1 MTVASGNNHCR
12 SPRSHGIVV
21 TGPMAEKSI
30 LQGDLSKIQLPDVLS
45 FLAMIRQTGK
55 LVVRR
60 TQPQLDRSIHWKEG
74 EIIFASSSSP
84 EHSLGQFLLRNGKI
98 TQDQYDESKRR
109 VTPQLRHGKLLVQM
123 GALSPKDLWWGVKNQ
138 VLEIIYSLFTWK
150 DGEFFFVES
159 SEELAQERI
168 VLQINTSSV
177 IMEGIRRLDE
187 GARIREKIPT
197 LDLVFTRVIG
207 VIPDFKELD
216 MNETEIAIFN
226 DIDGRRTIRELTG
239 RSDLTEFEVTRIL
252 FQLLSARLIEPVS
265 EEKGFRPVFL
275 DVEDSPELLKV
286 ISTYNDMF
294 GRLFEALEK
303 RVGEDQ
309 ARDIFMTI
317 LQNAETDE
325 LWSGVFFDQ
334 FGRFDE
340 NMLIANISELPF
352 EKRKAVLD
360 EGLNTLLSVQLF
372 EVSQHLDSA
381 GKVDVFRFI
390 SDQKASLEKATA

>member
-1 MTVASGNNHCR
+1 MS
-12 SPRSHGIVV
+12 
-21 TGPMAEKSI
+21 EKPI

-45 FLAMIRQTGK
+45 FVSMIRETGK

-60 TQPQLDRSIHWKEG
+60 AHLERTIHWKEG
-74 EIIFASSSSP
+74 EIVFASSSSP

-98 TQDQYDESKRR
+98 TSEQYEESRRR

-123 GALSPKDLWWGVKNQ
+123 GAISPKDLWWGVKNQ
-138 VLEIIYSLFTWK
+138 VLEIIYSIIGWK
-150 DGEFFFVES
+150 DGEFAFYDTTDD
-159 SEELAQERI
+159 LAQERI
-168 VLQINTSSV
+168 VLQINTSST

-187 GARIREKIPT
+187 SARIREKIP
-197 LDLVFTRVIG
+197 DLNVVFTRVPG
-207 VIPDFKELD
+207 TQADFQELEMSD
-216 MNETEIAIFN
+216 AEIAIYN
-226 DIDGRRTIRELTG
+226 NIDGRRNVRELTG

-252 FQLLSARLIEPVS
+252 FQLLTARLIEQVT
-265 EEKGFRPVFL
+265 EEKSFRPVFL

-303 RVGEDQ
+303 TVGEEQ

-325 LWSGVFFDQ
+325 LWAGVFFDQ
-334 FGRFDE
+334 YGRFDE

-352 EKRKAVLD
+352 ERRKAVLD

>member
-1 MTVASGNNHCR
+1 M
-12 SPRSHGIVV
+12 PDK
-21 TGPMAEKSI
+21 PI

-45 FLAMIRQTGK
+45 FVSLIRESGK
-55 LVVRR
+55 LVLSRANLER
-60 TQPQLDRSIHWKEG
+60 TIHWKEG

-98 TQDQYDESKRR
+98 TIDQYEESRRR
-109 VTPQLRHGKLLVQM
+109 VTPQLRHGKILVQM
-123 GALSPKDLWWGVKNQ
+123 GAISPKDLWWGVKNQ
-138 VLEIIYSLFTWK
+138 VLEIIYSLFGWK
-150 DGEFFFVES
+150 DGEFAFYDSTED
-159 SEELAQERI
+159 LAQERI
-168 VLQINTSSV
+168 VIQINTPSA

-187 GARIREKIPT
+187 AARIREKIPN
-197 LDLVFTRVIG
+197 LDVVFTRVPG
-207 VIPDFKELD
+207 VTPDYHDLD
-216 MNETEIAIFN
+216 LSEAEIAIYN
-226 DIDGRRTIRELTG
+226 NIDGRQNVRELTG

-252 FQLLSARLIEPVS
+252 FQLLLARLIEPVT
-265 EEKGFRPVFL
+265 EEKSFRPVFL

-303 RVGEDQ
+303 SVGEEQ
-309 ARDIFMTI
+309 AREIFMTI

-325 LWSGVFFDQ
+325 LWAGVFFDQ
-334 FGRFDE
+334 YGRFDE

>member
-1 MTVASGNNHCR
+1 MSER
-12 SPRSHGIVV
+12 P
-21 TGPMAEKSI
+21 I

-45 FLAMIRQTGK
+45 FMAMIRESGK

-60 TQPQLDRSIHWKEG
+60 QELERSIHWKEG
-74 EIIFASSSSP
+74 EIVFATSNSV

-98 TQDQYDESKRR
+98 TPEQYEESKRR

-138 VLEIIYSLFTWK
+138 VLEIIYSLLAWK
-150 DGEFFFVES
+150 DGGF
-159 SEELAQERI
+159 ELYDTAEDLSQERI
-168 VLQINTSSV
+168 MLQINTSSV

-187 GARIREKIPT
+187 SARIREKIPS
-197 LDLVFTRVIG
+197 LDMIFAKVPG
-207 VIPDFKELD
+207 AAPDFDALD
-216 MNETEIAIFN
+216 MNVLEVGIYN
-226 DIDGRRTIRELTG
+226 NIDGKLNVRELTG

-252 FQLLSARLIEPVS
+252 FQLLTARIIEPLP
-265 EEKGFRPVFL
+265 EEKSFRPVFL

-303 RVGEDQ
+303 MVGEDQ
-309 ARDIFMTI
+309 ARDIFMTV
-317 LQNAETDE
+317 LQSAETDE
-325 LWSGVFFDQ
+325 LWAGVFFDQ
-334 FGRFDE
+334 YGRFDE

-352 EKRKAVLD
+352 EKRKTVLD

-372 EVSQHLDSA
+372 EVSQHLDQA

>member
-1 MTVASGNNHCR
+1 MPHAGSD
-12 SPRSHGIVV
+12 GIVV
-21 TGPMAEKSI
+21 TDWSEMPDKPI

-45 FLAMIRQTGK
+45 FMAMIRETGK
-55 LVVRR
+55 LLLRHGPLER
-60 TQPQLDRSIHWKEG
+60 TIHWKEG

-98 TQDQYDESKRR
+98 TRSQYEESKRR

-123 GALSPKDLWWGVKNQ
+123 GAISPKDLWWGVKNQ
-138 VLEIIYSLFTWK
+138 VLEIIYSLFGWK
-150 DGEFFFVES
+150 EGEFFFFDSNED
-159 SEELAQERI
+159 LAQERI
-168 VLQINTSSV
+168 VLQINTSST

-187 GARIREKIPT
+187 SARIREKIPDLEVVFAKVPNVAPDFDN
-197 LDLVFTRVIG
+197 LDLSEG
-207 VIPDFKELD
+207 
-216 MNETEIAIFN
+216 EISVYHT
-226 DIDGRRTIRELTG
+226 IDGVMNVRELTG
-239 RSDLTEFEVTRIL
+239 RSELTEFEVTRIL
-252 FQLLSARLIEPVS
+252 FQLLTARLIEVVKE

-294 GRLFEALEK
+294 GRLFEALE
-303 RVGEDQ
+303 RQVGEDQ

-325 LWSGVFFDQ
+325 LWAGVFFDQ
-334 FGRFDE
+334 YGRFDE

-352 EKRKAVLD
+352 ERRKAVLD

-372 EVSQHLDSA
+372 EVSQHLDQA

-390 SDQKASLEKATA
+390 SDQKANLEKAAV

>member
-1 MTVASGNNHCR
+1 M
-12 SPRSHGIVV
+12 P
-21 TGPMAEKSI
+21 EKPI
-30 LQGDLSKIQLPDVLS
+30 LQGDLSKIQLPDVMS
-45 FLAMIRQTGK
+45 FMAMIRENGK

-60 TQPQLDRSIHWKEG
+60 AQLERMIHWKEG
-74 EIIFASSSSP
+74 EIVFASSNSP

-98 TQDQYDESKRR
+98 TQEQYEESKRR

-123 GALSPKDLWWGVKNQ
+123 GAISPKDLWWGVKNQ
-138 VLEIIYSLFTWK
+138 VLEIIYSLFSWK
-150 DGEFFFVES
+150 DGEFSFFDTA
-159 SEELAQERI
+159 EELAQERI
-168 VLQINTSSV
+168 VLKINTSSV

-187 GARIREKIPT
+187 SARIREKVPS
-197 LDLVFTRVIG
+197 LDLIFTKVPGI
-207 VIPDFKELD
+207 VPDFENLD
-216 MNETEIAIFN
+216 LNDSEIAIYN
-226 DIDGRRTIRELTG
+226 KIDGRLNVRELTG
-239 RSDLTEFEVTRIL
+239 RSELTEFEVTRIL
-252 FQLLSARLIEPVS
+252 FQLLSARLIEPAP
-265 EEKGFRPVFL
+265 EEKSFRPVFL

-303 RVGEDQ
+303 TVGEDQ

-334 FGRFDE
+334 YGRFDE

-372 EVSQHLDSA
+372 EVSQHLDQA

-390 SDQKASLEKATA
+390 SDQKASLEKATV

>member
-1 MTVASGNNHCR
+1 M
-12 SPRSHGIVV
+12 PDK
-21 TGPMAEKSI
+21 PI
-30 LQGDLSKIQLPDVLS
+30 LQGDLSRIQLPDVLS
-45 FLAMIRQTGK
+45 FVAMIRESGK

-60 TQPQLDRSIHWKEG
+60 AQLERTIHYKEG
-74 EIIFASSSSP
+74 EIVFASSSSP

-98 TQDQYDESKRR
+98 TSEQYEESKRR

-123 GALSPKDLWWGVKNQ
+123 GAISPKDLWWGVKNQ
-138 VLEIIYSLFTWK
+138 VLEIIYSIMGWK
-150 DGEFFFVES
+150 EGEFAFYDKAD
-159 SEELAQERI
+159 ELAQERI

-187 GARIREKIPT
+187 SARIREKIP
-197 LDLVFTRVIG
+197 DLNVVFARVAG
-207 VIPDFKELD
+207 MHPDFEALEMSD
-216 MNETEIAIFN
+216 AEIAIYN
-226 DIDGRRTIRELTG
+226 DIDGRRNVRELTG

-252 FQLLSARLIEPVS
+252 FQLLTARLIEPVA
-265 EEKGFRPVFL
+265 EEKPFRPVFL

-303 RVGEDQ
+303 TVGEEQ

-317 LQNAETDE
+317 LQNAETDD
-325 LWSGVFFDQ
+325 LWAGVFFDQ
-334 FGRFDE
+334 YGRFDE

-352 EKRKAVLD
+352 ERRKAVLD

-372 EVSQHLDSA
+372 EVSQHLDAA

-390 SDQKASLEKATA
+390 SDQKANLEKMTA

>member
-1 MTVASGNNHCR
+1 MS
-12 SPRSHGIVV
+12 
-21 TGPMAEKSI
+21 EKPI

-45 FLAMIRQTGK
+45 FVSMIRETGK

-60 TQPQLDRSIHWKEG
+60 AQLELERTVHWKDG
-74 EIIFASSSSP
+74 EIVFASSSSP

-98 TQDQYDESKRR
+98 TNEQYEESKRR

-123 GALSPKDLWWGVKNQ
+123 GAISPKDLWWGVKNQ
-138 VLEIIYSLFTWK
+138 VLEIIYSIIGWK
-150 DGEFFFVES
+150 DGEFAFYDS
-159 SEELAQERI
+159 TEELAQERI

-187 GARIREKIPT
+187 SARIREKIP
-197 LDLVFTRVIG
+197 DLGVVFARVAG
-207 VIPDFKELD
+207 TQPDFDALE
-216 MNETEIAIFN
+216 MSEGEIAIYN
-226 DIDGRRTIRELTG
+226 NIDGRRNVRELTG

-252 FQLLSARLIEPVS
+252 FQLLTARLIEPVT
-265 EEKGFRPVFL
+265 EEKSFRPVFL

-303 RVGEDQ
+303 TVGEEQ

-325 LWSGVFFDQ
+325 LWAGVFFDQ
-334 FGRFDE
+334 YGRFDE

-352 EKRKAVLD
+352 ERRKAVLD
-360 EGLNTLLSVQLF
+360 DGLNTLLSVQLF

>member
-1 MTVASGNNHCR
+1 M
-12 SPRSHGIVV
+12 PDK
-21 TGPMAEKSI
+21 PI

-45 FLAMIRQTGK
+45 FVSLIRETGK

-60 TQPQLDRSIHWKEG
+60 LELERTIHWKEG
-74 EIIFASSSSP
+74 EIIFASSNSP

-98 TQDQYDESKRR
+98 TIDQYEESKRR

-123 GALSPKDLWWGVKNQ
+123 GAISPKDLWWGVKNQ
-138 VLEIIYSLFTWK
+138 VLEIIYSLFGWK
-150 DGEFFFVES
+150 DGDFAFIDSTED
-159 SEELAQERI
+159 LAQERI
-168 VLQINTSSV
+168 VVQINTPTV

-187 GARIREKIPT
+187 AARIREKIPR
-197 LDLVFTRVIG
+197 LDLVFARVPG
-207 VIPDFKELD
+207 VTPDFHDLD
-216 MNETEIAIFN
+216 MSEAEIEIYN
-226 DIDGRRTIRELTG
+226 KIDGRLNVRELTG

-252 FQLLSARLIEPVS
+252 FQLLLARLIEPVT
-265 EEKGFRPVFL
+265 EEKAFRPVFL

-294 GRLFEALEK
+294 GRLFESLEK
-303 RVGEDQ
+303 TVGEDQ
-309 ARDIFMTI
+309 AREIFMTI

-325 LWSGVFFDQ
+325 LWAGVFFDQ
-334 FGRFDE
+334 YGRFDE

>member
-1 MTVASGNNHCR
+1 MPDKA
-12 SPRSHGIVV
+12 
-21 TGPMAEKSI
+21 I

-45 FLAMIRQTGK
+45 FVAMIRETGK
-55 LVVRR
+55 LQLRAAQLER
-60 TQPQLDRSIHWKEG
+60 TIHWKEG
-74 EIIFASSSSP
+74 EIVFASSNSP

-98 TQDQYDESKRR
+98 TKDQYEESRRR
-109 VTPQLRHGKLLVQM
+109 VTPQTRHGKILVQM
-123 GALSPKDLWWGVKNQ
+123 GAISPKDLWWGVKNQ
-138 VLEIIYSLFTWK
+138 VLEIIYSLFGWK
-150 DGEFFFVES
+150 EGEFAFFES
-159 SEELAQERI
+159 LEELAQERI

-187 GARIREKIPT
+187 SARIREKVPDLGMIFAKVPGVVPDFQD
-197 LDLVFTRVIG
+197 LDLSHS
-207 VIPDFKELD
+207 
-216 MNETEIAIFN
+216 EIAIYN
-226 DIDGRRTIRELTG
+226 SIDGKLNVRELTG
-239 RSDLTEFEVTRIL
+239 RSELTEFEVTRIL
-252 FQLLSARLIEPVS
+252 FQLVSARLIEVVKAE
-265 EEKGFRPVFL
+265 EEKAFRPVFL

-303 RVGEDQ
+303 QVGEDQ

-325 LWSGVFFDQ
+325 LWAGVFFDQ
-334 FGRFDE
+334 YGRFDE

-352 EKRKAVLD
+352 ERRKAVLD

-372 EVSQHLDSA
+372 EVSQHLDQA

-390 SDQKASLEKATA
+390 SDQKASLEKATV

>member
-1 MTVASGNNHCR
+1 
-12 SPRSHGIVV
+12 
-21 TGPMAEKSI
+21 MAEKPI

-45 FLAMIRQTGK
+45 FVSMIRETGK

-60 TQPQLDRSIHWKEG
+60 APLERSIHWKDG
-74 EIIFASSSSP
+74 EIIFASSSSA

-98 TQDQYDESKRR
+98 NTEQYEESKRR

-123 GALSPKDLWWGVKNQ
+123 GAISPKDLWWGVKNQ
-138 VLEIIYSLFTWK
+138 VLEIIYSLFGWK
-150 DGEFFFVES
+150 DGEFLFYES
-159 SEELAQERI
+159 VEELAQERI
-168 VLQINTSSV
+168 VIQLNTQSV

-187 GARIREKIPT
+187 SARIREKVPS
-197 LDLVFTRVIG
+197 LEFVFATVPG
-207 VIPDFKELD
+207 AQPDFRALD
-216 MNETEIAIFN
+216 MSESEIAIYEM
-226 DIDGRRTIRELTG
+226 IDGRLNVRELTG

-252 FQLLSARLIEPVS
+252 FQLLSARLIEPVT

-303 RVGEDQ
+303 TVGGEE
-309 ARDIFMTI
+309 ARDIFMTV
-317 LQNAETDE
+317 LQSAETDE
-325 LWSGVFFDQ
+325 LWAGVFFDQ
-334 FGRFDE
+334 YGRFDE

-372 EVSQHLDSA
+372 EVSQHLDAA

-390 SDQKASLEKATA
+390 SDQKANLEKTA

>member
-1 MTVASGNNHCR
+1 MPER
-12 SPRSHGIVV
+12 P
-21 TGPMAEKSI
+21 I

-45 FLAMIRQTGK
+45 FMAMIRESGK

-60 TQPQLDRSIHWKEG
+60 AQLERSIHWKDG
-74 EIIFASSSSP
+74 EIVFASSNSA

-98 TQDQYDESKRR
+98 TNAQYEESKRR

-123 GALSPKDLWWGVKNQ
+123 GAISPKDLWWGVKNH
-138 VLEIIYSLFTWK
+138 VLELLYSLFTWK
-150 DGEFFFVES
+150 DGEFALYES
-159 SEELAQERI
+159 SEDLMQERI

-187 GARIREKIPT
+187 SGRIREKIPSLDVLFARVPGGVPDFVG
-197 LDLVFTRVIG
+197 LDLS
-207 VIPDFKELD
+207 ES
-216 MNETEIAIFN
+216 EIAVYN
-226 DIDGRRTIRELTG
+226 SIDGKQNVRELTG
-239 RSDLTEFEVTRIL
+239 RSELTEFEVTRIL
-252 FQLLSARLIEPVS
+252 FHLLSARLIEPVQ
-265 EEKGFRPVFL
+265 EEKSFRPIFL

-303 RVGEDQ
+303 TVGDDQ
-309 ARDIFMTI
+309 ARDVFMTI

-325 LWSGVFFDQ
+325 LWAGVFFDQ
-334 FGRFDE
+334 YGRFDE

-372 EVSQHLDSA
+372 EVSQHLDQA